1 MSLDENRQFWEQAW
15 ADGRTRFHRLDVND
29 FLVKYAPTVF
39 DAGDKVLVPLCGK
52 SIDLLWLCQQGH
64 GVAGVELAKQAINE
78 FISENKLQGSW
89 QDQRFQTQ
97 ASRLSLY
104 HQDFFH
110 HEGKY
115 EAIYDRACLVALPS
129 ELRKRMAEKYS
140 SLLNPNGKI
149 LLITLKHDEGSGPPY
164 SISDE
169 EIDDLFG
176 NNFKIDFLDR
186 GPASE
191 LRLVEVRK
199 LTKLN

>member
-15 ADGRTRFHRLDVND
+15 VDGRTRFHRPEVND
-29 FLVKYAPTVF
+29 LLVKYAATVF

-52 SIDLLWLCQQGH
+52 SVDLLWLCQQGH
-64 GVAGVELAKQAINE
+64 GVAGVELAKQAIDE
-78 FISENKLQGSW
+78 FISENKLQGTW
-89 QDQRFQTQ
+89 EDQRFQTQ

-110 HEGKY
+110 HDGKY
-115 EAIYDRACLVALPS
+115 EAIYDRACLVALPI

-149 LLITLKHDEGSGPPY
+149 LLNTLKHDEGSGPPY

-169 EIDDLFG
+169 EIELLFSQ
-176 NNFKIDFLDR
+176 NFKI
-186 GPASE
+186 E
-191 LRLVEVRK
+191 LLERVAPIEQRRVEIRK

>member
-78 FISENKLQGSW
+78 FISENNLQGTW
-89 QDQRFQTQ
+89 EDQRFQTQ

-140 SLLNPNGKI
+140 NLLNPNGKI

-169 EIDDLFG
+169 EIDGLFG

-186 GPASE
+186 GPASD
-191 LRLVEVRK
+191 LRRVEVRK
-199 LTKLN
+199 ITKI

>member
-15 ADGRTRFHRLDVND
+15 ADGRTRFHRVDVND
-29 FLVKYAPTVF
+29 FLMKYAPTVF
-39 DAGDKVLVPLCGK
+39 DAADKVLVPLCGK
-52 SIDLLWLCQQGH
+52 SIDLLWLCKQGH
-64 GVAGVELAKQAINE
+64 GVAGVELAKQPLDE
-78 FISENKLQGSW
+78 FISENKLQGTW

-129 ELRKRMAEKYS
+129 ELRKRMADKYS
-140 SLLNPNGKI
+140 SVLNPNGKI

-169 EIDDLFG
+169 EVDSLFSQ
-176 NNFKIDFLDR
+176 NFKIDFLDR

-191 LRLVEVRK
+191 QRRVEVRK
-199 LTKLN
+199 LTKI